1 MIPNAAKESR
11 NHPLAPTVRETSNLQ
26 KALAASATSA
36 AAMADDDNMSSFNPG
51 WNAGTRPSSMGAG
64 RSKQPRSR
72 AAAGDALS
80 LFHSHCNLIQAHC
93 NRLYHHRRLSLLP
106 PPVIQV
112 VVVSGPREQQQPMA
126 QMLAAQLDPVIASA
140 AAAAPTRRPTRPTGH
155 RSLARL
161 NFVVDR
167 SCYRSQGGDGWQF
180 GAPPS
185 GPKRRPQAMRRLPT
199 EIEELVSIPRFACA
213 VCVLCS
219 CVVCVVFLCCLHE
232 A

>member
-1 MIPNAAKESR
+1 
-11 NHPLAPTVRETSNLQ
+11 
-26 KALAASATSA
+26 
-36 AAMADDDNMSSFNPG
+36 
-51 WNAGTRPSSMGAG
+51 
-64 RSKQPRSR
+64 
-72 AAAGDALS
+72 
-80 LFHSHCNLIQAHC
+80 
-93 NRLYHHRRLSLLP
+93 
-106 PPVIQV
+106 
-112 VVVSGPREQQQPMA
+112 MA